1 MNTYKYSSYYK
12 IGLTFEELSK
22 EEQERNIGLFYTD
35 VVSLFED
42 GDEIISMDDN
52 GIVSIQT
59 TLDEKECDDL
69 VAKVAIGLYLLPMK
83 HWLEWL
89 HKAVPLRAEVW

>member
-1 MNTYKYSSYYK
+1 MSTYKYSVYYK
-12 IGLTFEELSK
+12 NGLTFAELSK

-35 VVSLFED
+35 VVSYFED

-52 GIVSIQT
+52 GVVSIKT

-69 VAKVAIGLYLLPMK
+69 VAKVAIGLDLLPMK
-83 HWLEWL
+83 Y
-89 HKAVPLRAEVW
+89 

>member
-35 VVSLFED
+35 VVNLFED
-42 GDEIISMDDN
+42 GDEIIIN
-52 GIVSIQT
+52 G
-59 TLDEKECDDL
+59 
-69 VAKVAIGLYLLPMK
+69 
-83 HWLEWL
+83 
-89 HKAVPLRAEVW
+89 

>member
-12 IGLTFEELSK
+12 NGKTSEELSK

-35 VVSLFED
+35 VVSTFED
-42 GDEIISMDDN
+42 GDEIISIDDK

-59 TLDEKECDDL
+59 TLDEKECDDMI
-69 VAKVAIGLYLLPMK
+69 AKVAIALDLFPKK
-83 HWLEWL
+83 H
-89 HKAVPLRAEVW
+89 

>member
-12 IGLTFEELSK
+12 CGLIFEELSK

-35 VVSLFED
+35 VVNLFED

-59 TLDEKECDDL
+59 TLDENECDDM

-83 HWLEWL
+83 Q
-89 HKAVPLRAEVW
+89 